1 MKLPDN
7 EMETILNG
15 IRDFIMIISPDR
27 EVIEVNDVFLRRMNY
42 TREQVIGKKC
52 YDVFKE
58 STRTNSNCDK
68 ICPLEKVIRN
78 KRHCQVELTRLGPDN
93 KERYAELTIFPIWK
107 NKGEI
112 SKFIEISRD
121 ITKRKRDEQE
131 ITRRLEKM
139 VEERTK
145 QLNAT
150 HEKLLHQD
158 KMASLGKLSA
168 SVVHEI
174 NNPVAGI
181 LNLIMLNKRI
191 IEEGPVNEEEMKL
204 FSKYLNLMETETR
217 RISRIVSNLLVFARQ
232 SKIEF
237 KEIDVNFLVEQ
248 TILLNS
254 NLLKINGVKLT
265 TELDSSLPPC
275 HGSEDQLKQ
284 VFMNFISNAAESMAA
299 TSGGVLTV
307 STEYQHESDT
317 VVIRFTDTG
326 TGIPQENI
334 SKLFEPFFTTKKI
347 GKGVGLGL
355 SVAYGIVKEHGGGI
369 YVNSHPGKGST
380 FKITL
385 PGTPEFIKDRGIAQ
399 TVCPG
404 I

>member
-1 MKLPDN
+1 MKLPYN

-15 IRDFIMIISPDR
+15 IRDFILIISPDK
-27 EVIEVNDVFLRRMNY
+27 EVIEVNDAFLRMMNY
-42 TREQVIGKKC
+42 TREEVIGKKC

-58 STRTNSNCDK
+58 ATRKNSNCHS

-78 KRHCQVELTRLGPDN
+78 KRHCQIELTRLGPDN
-93 KERYAELTIFPIWK
+93 QKRYAELTIFPIWK
-107 NKGEI
+107 KKGEI

-145 QLNAT
+145 QLNVT

-174 NNPVAGI
+174 NNPIAGI

-191 IEEGPVNEEEMKL
+191 MEESPVTDEEIKL

-232 SKIEF
+232 SKIEL
-237 KEIDVNFLVEQ
+237 KKIDMNNLIEQ
-248 TILLNS
+248 TILLNA
-254 NLLKINGVKLT
+254 NLLKINGVKLIM
-265 TELDSSLPPC
+265 ELDSSLPPC

-284 VFMNFISNAAESMAA
+284 VFVNFISNATESMAL
-299 TSGGVLTV
+299 TSGGVLTI
-307 STEYQHESDT
+307 STEYNLESDS
-317 VVIRFTDTG
+317 VIIRFTDTG
-326 TGIPQENI
+326 SGISQENI
-334 SKLFEPFFTTKKI
+334 SKLFEPFFTTKKS

-355 SVAYGIVKEHGGGI
+355 SVVYGIINEHGGNI
-369 YVNSHPGKGST
+369 YVNSQPGNGAT

-385 PGTPEFIKDRGIAQ
+385 PREPALIMDN
-399 TVCPG
+399 
-404 I
+404 

>member
-7 EMETILNG
+7 ELETILNG
-15 IRDFIMIISPDR
+15 ISDFILIISPDKD
-27 EVIEVNDVFLRRMNY
+27 VIQVNDAFLRCMHY

-58 STRTNSNCDK
+58 AGRKNSNCHTL
-68 ICPLEKVIRN
+68 CPLEKVIRN

-131 ITRRLEKM
+131 ITSRLAKM

-174 NNPVAGI
+174 NNPIAGI
-181 LNLIMLNKRI
+181 LNLIILNKRI
-191 IEEGPVNEEEMKL
+191 IEEGPVEANEMKL

-232 SKIEF
+232 SKIEL
-237 KEIDVNFLVEQ
+237 KEIDMNLLIEQ
-248 TILLNS
+248 TILLNA
-254 NLLKINGVKLT
+254 NLLKINGVKLNR
-265 TELDSSLPPC
+265 ELDSSLPLC

-284 VFMNFISNAAESMAA
+284 VFMNFISNASESMGAI
-299 TSGGVLTV
+299 SGGVLTI
-307 STEYQHESDT
+307 STEYHNESDSI
-317 VVIRFTDTG
+317 VIRFTDTG
-326 TGIPQENI
+326 SGIPQENI
-334 SKLFEPFFTTKKI
+334 SKLFEPFFTTKRK

-355 SVAYGIVKEHGGGI
+355 SVAYGIIKEHGGNI
-369 YVNSHPGKGST
+369 YVSSQQGKGAT

-385 PGTPEFIKDRGIAQ
+385 PREPTLS
-399 TVCPG
+399 
-404 I
+404 